1 MVGGSVHL
9 STTPK
14 EANMQDESKPVE
26 FTPFETLAIRCFECF
41 KDSTRVWN
49 RMYCS
54 PECVIVHQGMI
65 EIRENF

>member
-1 MVGGSVHL
+1 
-9 STTPK
+9 
-14 EANMQDESKPVE
+14 MQDESKPVE

-41 KDSTRVWN
+41 KDSTQVWN